1 MKAGGIALA
10 WWRVLMSRAQQ
21 AAFAALDNARGRG
34 GRQADR
40 HDRRG
45 GVARLRGKLRPL
57 IRCTDTAQASMPR
70 CHAPMYRL
78 I

>member
-1 MKAGGIALA
+1 
-10 WWRVLMSRAQQ
+10 MSRAQQ

-57 IRCTDTAQASMPR
+57 YIIWMGGK
-70 CHAPMYRL
+70 
-78 I
+78 

>member
-1 MKAGGIALA
+1 LTTRAEGAGG
-10 WWRVLMSRAQQ
+10 
-21 AAFAALDNARGRG
+21 N
-34 GRQADR
+34 DR
-40 HDRRG
+40 HNRRG

-57 IRCTDTAQASMPR
+57 IRCTDTGQANMLR